1 VTGGVIGAAY
11 RGAMTVA
18 ASLARTAS
26 RVPGAPVSWRGLRD
40 RLGEVSADERAM
52 GASAPAFWIHAASVG
67 ELAAV
72 RPLVAQLRTRFPG
85 RSCIVSTLT
94 RTGLAMAQDMREAHV
109 ARLLPIDAPGV
120 VARVLRDVRLEA
132 FLFTETEIWPNWLVA
147 LGESGIPTFMVSGR
161 VSERT
166 VARGRWLRPLYRA
179 ALGAVT
185 CCMQTEEDAA
195 RVTALG
201 AERVRVHV
209 AGSLKFDAAPSAPP
223 ADVERLGAMLEEGGR
238 RVIVGGSTHDG
249 EETALLDA
257 YDRIVRGHRDVVLL
271 LAPRHPERLDA
282 VAALVTAR
290 RLALV
295 RYGALVGGT
304 ATLPPG
310 PVVVL
315 LDVVGPLAHCYGV
328 GRVAF
333 VGGSLVPVG
342 GHNVLEP
349 ARLARP
355 IVIGPHTKNARDV
368 VERLLAARGAVRV
381 ESTDALAWTLDHLL
395 ANPDEATTMG
405 QRAQAIVR
413 TGQGAVDRH
422 MKIIAARLVQTQF
435 ARDGEG

>member
-1 VTGGVIGAAY
+1 MLGAAY
-11 RGAMTVA
+11 RGAMTRGAHV
-18 ASLARTAS
+18 ARTAS
-26 RVPGAPVSWRGLRD
+26 SVPGAPASWRGLRD
-40 RLGEVSADERAM
+40 RLGFVTAEERAI
-52 GASAPAFWIHAASVG
+52 GAGAPAFWVHAASVG
-67 ELAAV
+67 ELMAV

-94 RTGLAMAQDMREAHV
+94 RTGLALAQQMREAHV
-109 ARLLPIDAPGV
+109 ARLLPLDAPGV
-120 VARVLRDVRLEA
+120 VASVLHDVRLEA
-132 FLFTETEIWPNWLVA
+132 FLFTETEIWPTWLVA
-147 LGESGIPTFMVSGR
+147 LGEAGVPTFMVSGR

-179 ALGAVT
+179 ALAPVT
-185 CCMQTEEDAA
+185 CCMQSEEDAA

-209 AGSLKFDAAPSAPP
+209 AGSLKFDAAPSATPP
-223 ADVERLGAMLEEGGR
+223 DVERLGMLLEEGGR
-238 RVIVGGSTHDG
+238 RGIVAGSTHDG

-257 YDRIVRGHRDVVLL
+257 YDRVVRGHRDVVLL

-290 RLALV
+290 GLALV
-295 RYGALVGGT
+295 KYGALVAGT
-304 ATLPPG
+304 TALPAG
-310 PVVVL
+310 PTVIL

-328 GRVAF
+328 GRIAF

-355 IVIGPHTKNARDV
+355 IVVGPHTGNARDV

-381 ESTDALAWTLDHLL
+381 DSTDALAWMLDHLL
-395 ANPDEATTMG
+395 ANPDEATAMG

-422 MKIIAARLVQTQF
+422 MKIIAARLETARF